1 MFDTAYFLAWVVAFL
16 LGIVI
21 HNYSQAFLA
30 YRLGDSSG
38 RKAGFMRLNLQN
50 HHEPFGLVLAMLLAV
65 WLGFSG
71 VAWGKTV
78 PINRFAVKGGRLGNF
93 LVVIIGPLAN
103 LFVAFL
109 MALVFGGFIRQ
120 NFQSVHFIGS
130 DSVVKDLNHLSY
142 GSLLPQTTLSGVTD
156 PAFFLAR
163 FLFYLILVNIYLFA
177 FNLYIPF
184 GPLDGFRNLINIL
197 PSRWEERL
205 QIMETYG
212 PYFLIALIFVVPFF
226 TRVSLIALV
235 VNPLVAPILNL
246 FGLPVPVWIQV

>member
-1 MFDTAYFLAWVVAFL
+1 MFDTAYFLAWVVAFFT
-16 LGIVI
+16 GIVI

-30 YRLGDSSG
+30 YRLGDNSG

-50 HHEPFGLVLAMLLAV
+50 HHDPFGLLLAV
-65 WLGFSG
+65 LLSVQLGFSG
-71 VAWGKTV
+71 VAWGKPV

-93 LVVIIGPLAN
+93 LVVIVGPLAN
-103 LFVAFL
+103 LLVAFL
-109 MALVFGGFIRQ
+109 LALAFGGFIKQ
-120 NFQSVHFIGS
+120 NFQAVGFTRP
-130 DSVVKDLNHLSY
+130 DSVVKDLTHLSY

-184 GPLDGFRNLINIL
+184 GPLDGYRNLINIL
-197 PSRWEERL
+197 PSQWEVRL
-205 QIMETYG
+205 QFMETFG
-212 PYFLIALIFVVPFF
+212 PYFLIALIFVVPFVI
-226 TRVSLIALV
+226 RISLIGLV
-235 VNPLVAPILNL
+235 VNPVVAPILNL

>member
-30 YRLGDSSG
+30 YRLGDNSG

-50 HHEPFGLVLAMLLAV
+50 HHEPFGLVLALLLSV
-65 WLGFSG
+65 QLGFSG

-103 LFVAFL
+103 LLVAFL
-109 MALVFGGFIRQ
+109 MALAFGGFIKQ
-120 NFQSVHFIGS
+120 NFQTVHFIRS
-130 DSVVKDLNHLSY
+130 DSVVKDLTHLSY
-142 GSLLPQTTLSGVTD
+142 GFLPPQATLSGVSD

-163 FLFYLILVNIYLFA
+163 FLFYLISTFIFLLVLWTATAI
-177 FNLYIPF
+177 
-184 GPLDGFRNLINIL
+184 
-197 PSRWEERL
+197 
-205 QIMETYG
+205 
-212 PYFLIALIFVVPFF
+212 
-226 TRVSLIALV
+226 
-235 VNPLVAPILNL
+235 
-246 FGLPVPVWIQV
+246 